1 MAKQRVAVPPFPVP
15 LSQYNAE
22 EEAQF
27 RRTVQQALTGV
38 EMAITSSDYNL
49 DVLRGLIEGHS
60 MLSIRGHD
68 ETVPNGGPFGLSPGF
83 GGNGYVFDQSAIDRT
98 TGTPAAVSVSSSNAN
113 DTGGGSGALTVRI
126 VGLDASGNAQVVV
139 ETMNG
144 QTAVTTTETWSSVT
158 TVVVLTTGSGNV
170 NAGIIYVG
178 TGTVTSGVPAV
189 RMLSMEVGHNISL
202 SGYFVVPLGK
212 TLYIRQF
219 IATVGSSNKDVEV
232 SINTSAEGVQWYKQ
246 GPFGL
251 EAGDFT
257 TEVIALPGFGA
268 GTHLKL
274 EAEGNSVNTIV
285 TAILGCELVDD

>member
-1 MAKQRVAVPPFPVP
+1 MSYRP
-15 LSQYNAE
+15 N
-22 EEAQF
+22 
-27 RRTVQQALTGV
+27 
-38 EMAITSSDYNL
+38 IDYNL
-49 DVLRGLIEGHS
+49 EVLRGNISGHS

-83 GGNGYVFDQSAIDRT
+83 GGNGYTFDQSAIDRT
-98 TGTPAAVSVSSSNAN
+98 AGTPATVSVSSTNAN
-113 DTGGGSGALTVRI
+113 DASGGTGALTVRI
-126 VGLDASGNAQVVV
+126 VGLDASGNTQIVT

-144 QTAVTTTETWSSVT
+144 QTAVTTSETWSAVT

-170 NAGIIYVG
+170 NAGVIYVG
-178 TGTVTSGVPAV
+178 TGTVTAGVPAV

-219 IATVGSSNKDVEV
+219 IATIGSSNKEVEV
-232 SINTSAEGVQWYKQ
+232 AINTSAEGTQWYKQ

-257 TEVIALPGFGA
+257 TEVIALPGFGT
-268 GTHLKL
+268 GTHIKL
-274 EAEGNSVNTIV
+274 TAEGNSAGTIV